1 MARRHSAATFLTSR
15 SFYMLTVAAS
25 EAGCCRE
32 TLPPCFFRFSA
43 PARRDEDRRILER
56 QAPCPRMER
65 QNRTPPRETPA
76 GTPCLGQPLAVQGA
90 GEPVSSVLTSSTQPS
105 SIHPE
110 VSSCLSVP
118 PPPSHLP
125 VPAPRKPLFSWLL
138 SWGRV
143 HMLVLLSFPRS
154 WLFPHRHSA
163 VHTHQWFSPS
173 FPDGICAEAWIFLLI
188 YPAVSPDSVA

>member
-1 MARRHSAATFLTSR
+1 
-15 SFYMLTVAAS
+15 MLTVAAS

-138 SWGRV
+138 SLGESAYACAPV
-143 HMLVLLSFPRS
+143 FPPQLALSPPSLR
-154 WLFPHRHSA
+154 RA
-163 VHTHQWFSPS
+163 HT
-173 FPDGICAEAWIFLLI
+173 
-188 YPAVSPDSVA
+188 SVVFTFIP